1 MPHISIIIPA
11 YNGERFIVKAL
22 NSILNQSYQD
32 YEIIVINDG
41 STDRT
46 AEVLQPYL
54 SQIRYIEQA
63 NQGVAAARNRGMAL
77 AQGEL
82 VAFLDQDDVLLPDKL
97 LLQVECF
104 NQYPNVGMV
113 HSGWQL
119 VDAEGNKLADIEP
132 WHDAPELDLA
142 GWLKRMPVLLS
153 AMMFRQSWLQQA
165 GEFNGRFKQA
175 CDVELVQRL
184 IMLGCQTAW
193 VRQITVLYRQHD
205 RNDSLNT
212 LVQAQEVWAVQDQFF
227 ARLDIPDAIRQIEKD
242 CRYYTLIWI
251 SWRLYHTGRL
261 AEMKCYLEKALR
273 YRPGTRTEA
282 LMQWIELFKRYEA
295 EYGRRFDAQQL
306 TESFEWQQLI
316 SNLIK

>member
-11 YNGERFIVKAL
+11 YNGERFIDKAL
-22 NSILNQSYQD
+22 DSILNQSYQD

-77 AQGEL
+77 ARGEL

-193 VRQITVLYRQHD
+193 VRQVTVLYRQHD

-227 ARLDIPDAIRQIEKD
+227 GRLDIPDAIRQIEKD

-261 AEMKCYLEKALR
+261 AEMRRYLEKALR

-295 EYGRRFDAQQL
+295 EYGQRFDAQQL
-306 TESFEWQQLI
+306 IESSEWKKLI
-316 SNLIK
+316 NNLIK